1 MKPQAAG
8 DNWRLDGDTITV
20 TIPMQWKRRGG
31 RKVIIA
37 PDGGD
42 AWAPAKPRPDETLI
56 RALARAHRWKRL
68 LEEGTYRSAVEIAE
82 AEGVTRSFV
91 NRLLRLTLL
100 APDVQE
106 AILDG
111 RQPKGLQLEELTR
124 TMPIVWG
131 EQCEVLPSTMPCDA
145 RQEATR

>member
-1 MKPQAAG
+1 M
-8 DNWRLDGDTITV
+8 T
-20 TIPMQWKRRGG
+20 WKRRGG

-42 AWAPAKPRPDETLI
+42 PWALAKPRARRTLI

-68 LEEGTYRSAVEIAE
+68 LDEGYRSAGELAE

-91 NRLLRLTLL
+91 NRLLRLALL
-100 APDVQE
+100 VPDIQE

-111 RQPKGLQLEELTR
+111 RQPKGMQLDELTQA
-124 TMPIVWG
+124 MPSVWE
-131 EQCEVLPSTMPCDA
+131 EQRSELPG
-145 RQEATR
+145 EATG